1 MCQLYLKKHS
11 VHKMIIA
18 LFVSS
23 YSSRQHLRNMEHL
36 LNDNLLK
43 YFTQYALMEGST
55 TALSIGGL
63 KNLLQNQFSQYLK
76 VSLNCFI
83 HCTSYKMDRKKEIQA
98 MIVQGRFC
106 AQMVLPAP

>member
-1 MCQLYLKKHS
+1 
-11 VHKMIIA
+11 MIIA

-76 VSLNCFI
+76 VSLNCVI
-83 HCTSYKMDRKKEIQA
+83 HL
-98 MIVQGRFC
+98 
-106 AQMVLPAP
+106 LPIKWIGKRRYRQ

>member
-76 VSLNCFI
+76 VSLNCVI
-83 HCTSYKMDRKKEIQA
+83 HL
-98 MIVQGRFC
+98 
-106 AQMVLPAP
+106 LPIKWIGKRRYRQ

>member
-1 MCQLYLKKHS
+1 
-11 VHKMIIA
+11 MIIA

-76 VSLNCFI
+76 VSLNCVI
-83 HCTSYKMDRKKEIQA
+83 HLLPIKWIKKRRYRQW
-98 MIVQGRFC
+98 
-106 AQMVLPAP
+106 